1 MAESFK
7 EPFVNP
13 YVDEQSD
20 EARFSTFVSMDE
32 AHERW
37 KQGSWRPQKAN
48 FDLDPSLFEKGRA
61 LPAEEAVKEG
71 EKKNRF
77 AFRLKEDII
86 DADQASSR
94 LDDSSY
100 GSNYRPQGTLGSG
113 ISNLTIQ
120 KLKYNALAD
129 IKEELPEDLSY
140 LYGTGEGA
148 RERNKTKVRLHSYDR
163 LSTPIDKRRAQ
174 VEKMLPEERSE
185 TPEAIMKDIR
195 RRRDIEDAKSGIE
208 NHTGRRKFRRG
219 IYDIPATPGSIE
231 EFYQPDDQF
240 DVETVTERGSWR
252 SQIPV
257 QDGLVPDSKS
267 MPFFGRFSRTWSEID
282 SLDPTRSEML
292 RHTVNTIYDDE
303 PDQSAQPAEGSRFR
317 RANGGRREYYV
328 SDLEFDPNDRY
339 RAMNKQRRR
348 ISASKNVL
356 SESIMSGEFNNPY
369 VQSSNERLRSVIN
382 HDLRGPGHVTEP
394 EGLTDPALMYE
405 WNMGYSRVNS
415 GENQYS
421 QWLADQSRLAEQ
433 AEQSRYRGSH
443 RTGRPGAY
451 MQREKSYG
459 QARRYPRGD
468 RQEHETRRRDMEE
481 QMRRATEQGIADGR
495 EIIRLQQKAKREAE
509 QKKAREREEQRRRAY
524 EQQRRAYEQQVKAY
538 QKQQQQYIRQQEEQ
552 MRQQQAA
559 YGQQQTAASPRVG
572 GQQQPHAAPNAPQ
585 YGPMGYYTTQTP
597 QPSQTPHTG
606 SRQSNPLING
616 QNRPN
621 VPPSRRSSPMPQP
634 SGAARRGGRNG
645 GR

>member
-1 MAESFK
+1 MAEEFK

-48 FDLDPSLFEKGRA
+48 FDLDPSLFENGRT
-61 LPAEEAVKEG
+61 LPAEESVKEG

-86 DADQASSR
+86 DADQQSNR
-94 LDDSSY
+94 LDDTSY
-100 GSNYRPQGTLGSG
+100 GNNYRPQGSLGSG
-113 ISNLTIQ
+113 ISNITIQ

-129 IKEELPEDLSY
+129 IKEELPDDLSY

-148 RERNKTKVRLHSYDR
+148 RERNTAKVKLHSYDR
-163 LSTPIDKRRAQ
+163 LATPVEKRRAQ

-195 RRRDIEDAKSGIE
+195 RRRDIEDAKSGME
-208 NHTGRRKFRRG
+208 NHTSRRKYKRG
-219 IYDIPATPGSIE
+219 IYDTPTVPGSVE
-231 EFYQPDDQF
+231 DFYSPEDQF

-257 QDGLVPDSKS
+257 QDGLVPDSRS
-267 MPFFGRFSRTWSEID
+267 MPFFGRFSRNWSEID
-282 SLDPTRSEML
+282 SLDPSRSEML
-292 RHTVNTIYDDE
+292 KHTVNTIYDDE
-303 PDQSAQPAEGSRFR
+303 PDEQAQPAEGSRFR
-317 RANGGRREYYV
+317 RAGGRREYYV
-328 SDLEFDPNDRY
+328 SDMEFDPNDRY
-339 RAMNKQRRR
+339 RTMNRQRRR
-348 ISASKNVL
+348 ISASKDVL

-369 VQSSNERLRSVIN
+369 VQTSNERLRSVIN

-421 QWLADQSRLAEQ
+421 QWLAEQSRMAEQ

-451 MQREKSYG
+451 MQREKPYG

-495 EIIRLQQKAKREAE
+495 EIIRLRQKARREAE
-509 QKKAREREEQRRRAY
+509 QQKAREREEQRRRAY
-524 EQQRRAYEQQVKAY
+524 ERQRRAYEQQVKAY

-552 MRQQQAA
+552 IRRQQAA
-559 YGQQQTAASPRVG
+559 YGSPQAGGSPRTTP
-572 GQQQPHAAPNAPQ
+572 QAPQ
-585 YGPMGYYTTQTP
+585 YGPMGYYTTQTTP
-597 QPSQTPHTG
+597 DPSRTPSAG
-606 SRQSNPLING
+606 SRQSHLSPKG
-616 QNRPN
+616 QNGYNQYGAPA
-621 VPPSRRSSPMPQP
+621 SRTGSAAPQP
-634 SGAARRGGRNG
+634 SGASRRGGRKG